1 VGARRPQAAAVVPP
15 ATTSTVAKPPRGTP
29 PSPRRATT
37 ATDFEIETD
46 VSDQWKRPAATPP
59 PVEVVDEDQLIDW
72 TSSEETATSGDN
84 KYGDRKPR

>member
-1 VGARRPQAAAVVPP
+1 M
-15 ATTSTVAKPPRGTP
+15 AKAPRGTP

-46 VSDQWKRPAATPP
+46 VGEAWKRPAATPP
-59 PVEVVDEDQLIDW
+59 PVEVVDEDQFIDW
-72 TSSEETATSGDN
+72 TSSEETATSGD